1 MSQLED
7 RISAVLSDPGE
18 LSRLTEMARQ
28 LMGGLSQEG
37 GGQSAANPESAPAPG
52 LSGEALNRLLGSLRG
67 QKQVPLMDAV
77 GPYLDEGRRA
87 RLSRALRLAAA
98 AKLAAPVLRDLG
110 GSHGL

>member
-1 MSQLED
+1 MSQLEN

-52 LSGEALNRLLGSLRG
+52 F
-67 QKQVPLMDAV
+67 P
-77 GPYLDEGRRA
+77 GRR
-87 RLSRALRLAAA
+87 
-98 AKLAAPVLRDLG
+98 
-110 GSHGL
+110 